1 MQRYYDYVMI
11 LHELRLRICPMTR
24 QAEPSSY
31 LIKVRANMQAKIDDI
46 AQKNSI
52 EVTPKR
58 FMIGL
63 KHRKF

>member
-1 MQRYYDYVMI
+1 
-11 LHELRLRICPMTR
+11 
-24 QAEPSSY
+24 
-31 LIKVRANMQAKIDDI
+31 MQAKIDDI

>member
-1 MQRYYDYVMI
+1 
-11 LHELRLRICPMTR
+11 MTR
-24 QAEPSSY
+24 QAEPGSY
-31 LIKVRANMQAKIDDI
+31 LIKVRANMQAKIDDL

-58 FMIGL
+58 YMIGL